1 MANSIQ
7 TNNSSQQWHNQAF
20 ADLFDSITAKLPSMT
35 FWAILFSYGATA
47 ALNVW
52 AIHLPLYISVPLS
65 IAIQGLRF
73 LTVFTP
79 FLNPHGR
86 ASHLP
91 EVIALG
97 ASVLALFEL
106 SFSLQ
111 ALGEKDA
118 SFWSLFL
125 FGAAILVLS
134 MILELQFIN
143 QGKKAFGL
151 TGGQKV
157 NAGAVSTTNAQN
169 QSNAPLPQAVQDHIE
184 FVMDQ
189 NKQLQKRLETPLI
202 DIDDRTFM
210 EEVKRRNDLFKKE
223 RDQGNGQ
230 APTRPKQST
239 ANMGHSANGMNG
251 HTLNHQNP

>member
-7 TNNSSQQWHNQAF
+7 TNNSVQQWHNQAF

-91 EVIALG
+91 EIIALG

-151 TGGQKV
+151 TGGEKTTS
-157 NAGAVSTTNAQN
+157 GAVSTTNAQN
-169 QSNAPLPQAVQDHIE
+169 QNAANNGNVQAL
-184 FVMDQ
+184 MD
-189 NKQLQKRLETPLI
+189 
-202 DIDDRTFM
+202 
-210 EEVKRRNDLFKKE
+210 EVAFYKNMNSMLDEALKSAQSRM
-223 RDQGNGQ
+223 GNGQ

-239 ANMGHSANGMNG
+239 ANMGHSSNGMNG

>member
-1 MANSIQ
+1 MQNSVQ
-7 TNNSSQQWHNQAF
+7 TTNNNGQQWHNQAF
-20 ADLFDSITAKLPSMT
+20 ADLFDAITAKLPNMT
-35 FWAILFSYGATA
+35 FWAILFSYLATA

-52 AIHLPLYISVPLS
+52 AIHLPHYISVPLS
-65 IAIQGLRF
+65 IAIQALRF

-91 EVIALG
+91 EIIALG
-97 ASVLALFEL
+97 ASILALFEL

-111 ALGEKDA
+111 ALGETGN

-151 TGGQKV
+151 TTQKQGS
-157 NAGAVSTTNAQN
+157 AGAVSMAMQN
-169 QSNAPLPQAVQDHIE
+169 QVQQLPVAPKVDVHA
-184 FVMDQ
+184 
-189 NKQLQKRLETPLI
+189 LEDEIQFL
-202 DIDDRTFM
+202 
-210 EEVKRRNDLFKKE
+210 
-223 RDQGNGQ
+223 RDQVEQMKLGNGK
-230 APTRPKQST
+230 PGRPKKQIPGELL
-239 ANMGHSANGMNG
+239 NGHSSNGNG
-251 HTLNHQNP
+251 NGKAHP

>member
-1 MANSIQ
+1 MTNSIQ
-7 TNNSSQQWHNQAF
+7 TNNNGAQQWHNQAF

-35 FWAILFSYGATA
+35 FWAIIFSYAATA

-111 ALGEKDA
+111 ALGEKEA

-143 QGKKAFGL
+143 QGKRAFGL
-151 TGGQKV
+151 TGVDSEK
-157 NAGAVSTTNAQN
+157 ASSKGAVSTTNAQSQPDSIP
-169 QSNAPLPQAVQDHIE
+169 QSVIDRLD
-184 FVMDQ
+184 FLTDQ
-189 NKQLQKRLETPLI
+189 NLQLQQQLMQQSQPS
-202 DIDDRTFM
+202 
-210 EEVKRRNDLFKKE
+210 
-223 RDQGNGQ
+223 QGNGQ
-230 APTRPKQST
+230 APTRPRQST

-251 HTLNHQNP
+251 YSLNHQKD

>member
-1 MANSIQ
+1 MTNSIQ
-7 TNNSSQQWHNQAF
+7 TNNNGAQQWHNQAF

-35 FWAILFSYGATA
+35 FWAIIFSYAATA

-111 ALGEKDA
+111 ALGEKEA

-143 QGKKAFGL
+143 QGKRAFGL
-151 TGGQKV
+151 TGVDSEK
-157 NAGAVSTTNAQN
+157 ASSKGAVSTTNAQN
-169 QSNAPLPQAVQDHIE
+169 QGAVSTVEDQVE
-184 FVMDQ
+184 FLMDQ
-189 NKQLQKRLETPLI
+189 NRQLQQQVAQQAQPSL
-202 DIDDRTFM
+202 
-210 EEVKRRNDLFKKE
+210 
-223 RDQGNGQ
+223 GNYQ
-230 APTRPKQST
+230 APTRQNQST
-239 ANMGHSANGMNG
+239 ANMGHSATGMNG
-251 HTLNHQNP
+251 YSLNHQKD

>member
-1 MANSIQ
+1 MNNSIQ
-7 TNNSSQQWHNQAF
+7 TSNNGHQWHNQAF
-20 ADLFDSITAKLPSMT
+20 ADLFDSITAKLPNMT
-35 FWAILFSYGATA
+35 FWAIIFSYLATA

-65 IAIQGLRF
+65 IAIQALRF

-111 ALGEKDA
+111 AMGET
-118 SFWSLFL
+118 SNGFWSLFL

-151 TGGQKV
+151 TSQKASGG
-157 NAGAVSTTNAQN
+157 GAVSMAQQQTPALTLAATTAQ
-169 QSNAPLPQAVQDHIE
+169 STDELKALEDE
-184 FVMDQ
+184 
-189 NKQLQKRLETPLI
+189 NKFL
-202 DIDDRTFM
+202 
-210 EEVKRRNDLFKKE
+210 
-223 RDQGNGQ
+223 RDQVAQMQLGNGK
-230 APTRPKQST
+230 PGRPKKQVPEIPKELL
-239 ANMGHSANGMNG
+239 NGHSKNGNGNG
-251 HTLNHQNP
+251 H

>member
-1 MANSIQ
+1 MTNSIQ
-7 TNNSSQQWHNQAF
+7 TNNNGAQQWHNQAF

-35 FWAILFSYGATA
+35 FWAIIFSYGATA

-143 QGKKAFGL
+143 QGKRAFGL
-151 TGGQKV
+151 TGIDAQKA
-157 NAGAVSTTNAQN
+157 NSKGAVSTTNAQN
-169 QSNAPLPQAVQDHIE
+169 QSAALPASSDVDE
-184 FVMDQ
+184 LNF
-189 NKQLQKRLETPLI
+189 L
-202 DIDDRTFM
+202 
-210 EEVKRRNDLFKKE
+210 
-223 RDQGNGQ
+223 RDQYRQLIQEEQDKRNTGNAQ
-230 APTRPKQST
+230 APTRPRQST
-239 ANMGHSANGMNG
+239 ANMGHSATGMNG
-251 HTLNHQNP
+251 YSLNNKND